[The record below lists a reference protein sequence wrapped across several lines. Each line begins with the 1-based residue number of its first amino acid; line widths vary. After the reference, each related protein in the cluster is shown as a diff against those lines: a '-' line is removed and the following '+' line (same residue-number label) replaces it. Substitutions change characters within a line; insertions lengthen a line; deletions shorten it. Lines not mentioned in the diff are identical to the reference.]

1 METAKLK
8 KFSQFAR
15 RSLIEQIS
23 AKLSMVLAEGSAAR
37 RESRETIEQ
46 LEDVIKQEGKDHVIE
61 RVAYTWFNRFSALRF
76 MDVNRYTRIGVI
88 SSAEGQFQPEILAEA
103 KMGHIDEEM
112 VPEKIRE
119 QIFALLDGNSP
130 SRDPQGEAYRLL
142 LVAVCNKWQ
151 QTMPFLF
158 ESIND
163 YTELLLPD
171 DLLSGNSILAYTR
184 EAMTP
189 DACQDVE
196 VIGWLYQ
203 FYISEKKDE
212 VFEALK
218 KNKKIAPENI
228 PAATQLFTPRWIVR
242 YLVENSLGR
251 LWMLNRPGSKLVER
265 MEYYIQPQ
273 QPETDFLRI
282 GKPEEIKIC
291 DPACGSGHMLV
302 YAFDLLYAIYEE
314 EGYESTDIPEKILTH
329 NLYGIEIDERAG
341 ALAAF
346 ALMIKARGKYRRF
359 LNKSVRPNICILENI
374 EFKND
379 ELKNY
384 MEFTGQDL
392 FTEDLRITLHQFEEA
407 NNFGSLIRP
416 KERNIE
422 DVLKE
427 FERIDVSNQFFLI
440 SVHQKILKLL
450 QQANYL
456 RQKYHVVVAN
466 PPYMG
471 GKGMNSRL
479 SAWVKDNYADVKS
492 DLFSAFII
500 RNAQLA
506 LPQGQLGFM
515 SPFVWMFISSYEKL
529 RSFLIDKKTITSLVQ
544 LEYSGFDGATVPI
557 CAFTVENA
565 HHPDFRGG
573 YVRLSD
579 FRGAENQ
586 EPKTL
591 EAIKNNNC
599 SWFYRRCANDFKKIP
614 GSPVAYWVNDSI
626 RAIFQKTDKVIGD
639 VANPNQA
646 LVTGNT
652 DVYIRK
658 WCEVA
663 LSGIGF
669 GFSNRDDAKASK
681 QKWFPYNKGGDF
693 RNWYGNFEHV
703 VDWEND
709 GNRLQT
715 TIHPSGKR
723 IWAHNF
729 ILDSIFKEALVW
741 SKITSGKP
749 CFRYSPD
756 GFLYDDASGVCSFDN
771 GMKELLLGLLCSK
784 VNYLLQSLI
793 NPTLNIQ
800 PANLR
805 SIPLPDN
812 RVIGI
817 DTIVKQILTISKI
830 DWDSYETSW
839 DFTELPLLAIE
850 YHQSTLKSTY
860 VNFLRRGYQMTVEMQ
875 QLEKENNR
883 IFIEAYELQDEL
895 TPEIPI
901 NEITLT
907 CNPHYRY
914 DHTKPEAE
922 LEALLLADTM
932 KEYISYA
939 VGCMFGRYSL
949 DKPGLILANQEE
961 TITDYLQQIPT
972 PTFPPDEDNVIPI
985 LDGDWFIDDIS
996 DRFNKFLRTTFG
1008 DDHYAENLKF
1018 IETAIGK
1025 DIRKYFLK
1033 DFYSDHV
1040 KRYKK
1045 RPIYWLFS
1053 SPKGSFNA
1061 LIYMHRYRPDTVSIV
1076 LNDYL
1081 REFRNKLE
1089 ARMQHLQ
1096 RLEISANSS
1105 PSEKTKAIKEIS
1117 KLATSLEELND
1128 YERDV
1133 LYPLAIQQIP
1143 IDLDDG
1149 VKINYQKFGAALKTI
1164 PGLQAKE
1171 E

>member
-37 RESRETIEQ
+37 RESRETIKQ

-88 SSAEGQFQPEILAEA
+88 SPAEGQFQPEILAEA

-112 VPEKIRE
+112 VPEKIQE

-218 KNKKIAPENI
+218 KNKKITPENI

-251 LWMLNRPGSKLVER
+251 LWMLNRPESKLVER

-346 ALMIKARGKYRRF
+346 ALMIKAREKYRRF
-359 LNKSVRPNICILENI
+359 LSKSVRPNICILENI

-407 NNFGSLIRP
+407 DNFGSLIRP
-416 KERNIE
+416 KEKNIE

-427 FERIDVSNQFFLI
+427 FKRMDVSKQFFLI
-440 SVHQKILKLL
+440 STHQKILKLL
-450 QQANYL
+450 QQADYL
-456 RQKYHVVVAN
+456 RQKYHIVVAN

-471 GKGMNSRL
+471 GKGMNTRL
-479 SAWVKDNYADVKS
+479 STWVKDNYADVKS

-500 RNAQLA
+500 RNTQLA

-658 WCEVA
+658 WYEVA

-817 DTIVKQILTISKI
+817 DIIIKQILTISKI
-830 DWDSYETSW
+830 DWDSYEISW

-860 VNFLRRGYQMTVEMQ
+860 INFLRRGYQMTVEMQ

-895 TPEIPI
+895 TPEVPL

-922 LEALLLADTM
+922 LEALLLTDTM

-961 TITDYLQQIPT
+961 TIADYLQQIPT
-972 PTFPPDEDNVIPI
+972 PTFAPDEDNVIPI

-1117 KLATSLEELND
+1117 KLATSLEELNN